1 MKRRFSFLATPLV
14 LLPALL
20 VFLAWPGAC
29 RADSRELAGLVA
41 ETLENNPELKADEA
55 RWQSF
60 VQQARQAGSL
70 ADPMLMLRAQNLLIR
85 DPLAFDRD
93 STSAK
98 VIGLSQAVPFFG
110 KRDLQRNAARL
121 DAEENRWLLEERR
134 VELARMVKENWYQL
148 LFVDRSLEILEK
160 SIHVLDD
167 LVRLSETRYST
178 GQGLQQDVLRAQVER
193 AGMEERRISLR
204 QKRRSLEAALNSL
217 RLRPAATPITPA
229 SPLEI
234 TPLPTTE
241 TAPESLEKRSLE
253 NHPLFRA
260 LEAREQKSTT
270 SKKLAA
276 KEFLPDFTFSLEYMQ
291 RDQST
296 MDRDGYD
303 MYTAGVAFNLPLQ
316 RERRHAMTAGAE
328 AEGRLVR
335 AQQETAR
342 NRAHLAIADTL
353 ARLERG
359 LRLAELYGRG
369 IIPQAEH
376 ALAAARAA
384 YAAGRA
390 DFADVLASQAALFA
404 FEQEYIEAVAE
415 HQMQLA
421 ALESVVGAP
430 LQIETSGPGE
440 QR

>member
-1 MKRRFSFLATPLV
+1 MKQRFSFLVTILV
-14 LLPALL
+14 FLPTLL
-20 VFLAWPGAC
+20 VFLAWAGAC
-29 RADSRELAGLVA
+29 RADSRELAGLVV
-41 ETLENNPELKADEA
+41 ETLANNPELKADEA

-70 ADPMLMLRAQNLLIR
+70 EDPMLMLRAQNLLIR

-98 VIGLSQAVPFFG
+98 IIGLSQAVPFFG

-121 DAEENRWLLEERR
+121 DAEENRWLLEERK

-160 SIHVLDD
+160 SINILDD
-167 LVRLSETRYST
+167 LVRLSETRYGV

-193 AGMEERRISLR
+193 SGMEERRISLR
-204 QKRRSLEAALNSL
+204 QKRRSLEAGLNSL
-217 RLRPAATPITPA
+217 RLRPAATPIVPQ
-229 SPLEI
+229 SSLEI
-234 TPLPTTE
+234 TPLPTAAAT
-241 TAPESLEKRSLE
+241 PESLEQMALE

-260 LEAREQKSTT
+260 LEAREQGSTT
-270 SKKLAA
+270 RKQLAE

-291 RDQST
+291 RNPSS

-303 MYTAGVAFNLPLQ
+303 MYTAGVTFNLPIQ
-316 RERRHAMTAGAE
+316 RDRRHAMTAGAE
-328 AEGRLVR
+328 AEARMVR
-335 AQQETAR
+335 AQQEAAR
-342 NRAHLAIADTL
+342 NRAHLAIADIL

-359 LRLAELYGRG
+359 LRLSELYNRG
-369 IIPQAEH
+369 VIPQAEH

-390 DFADVLASQAALFA
+390 DFADVLGSQAALFA
-404 FEQEYIEAVAE
+404 YEQEYIEAVAE

-421 ALESVVGAP
+421 VLESVVGGSIQKEP
-430 LQIETSGPGE
+430 SGQGE
-440 QR
+440 L